1 MMAKKE
7 KEGKKKERKEGERR
21 KRGRREGSKAEK
33 RKEEPPGFSR
43 LCCTSPQAPELSS
56 ASIDWSLT
64 PQTKLKLTIRFLR
77 YEQAAACS

>member
-33 RKEEPPGFSR
+33 RKEENSSSSLSGCHPHSPGVGV
-43 LCCTSPQAPELSS
+43 LYNC
-56 ASIDWSLT
+56 
-64 PQTKLKLTIRFLR
+64 LKYHRT
-77 YEQAAACS
+77 